1 MNDIPINQATI
12 SRIVLAS
19 SSPRRKELVASL
31 ALSLPVSILST
42 DTDETYERDWMPADV
57 VERLSLRKGL
67 AADDMLPQLGLP
79 REGTLILAA
88 DTIVVLDGA
97 VLGKPASSDEAAAM
111 LTSLQGREHDVYSGI
126 ALLEAGTENR
136 IAASRRTRVSM
147 KPLGEERI
155 RRYVESGEPMD
166 KAGAYGI
173 QGLGAALVE
182 GIQGCYFNVV
192 GLPISLLTDKLE
204 LFGVRTY

>member
-1 MNDIPINQATI
+1 MNDNEINQATI

-42 DTDETYERDWMPADV
+42 DADETYGNEWTPAEV
-57 VERLSLRKGL
+57 VERLSLRKGI
-67 AADDMLPQLGLP
+67 AAEGMLEKRGLP
-79 REGTLILAA
+79 AGGSLILAA

-97 VLGKPASSDEAAAM
+97 VLGKPADKEEAMAM
-111 LTSLQGREHDVYSGI
+111 LSALQGRWHDVYSGI
-126 ALLEAGTENR
+126 ALLEAGTDNR
-136 IAASRRTRVSM
+136 IVASRRTRVEM
-147 KPLGEERI
+147 KPLGEDRI

>member
-1 MNDIPINQATI
+1 MIENQLNQATI

-42 DTDETYERDWMPADV
+42 DTDETYEKDWTPAEV
-57 VERLSLRKGL
+57 VERLSLRKGIAAEAML
-67 AADDMLPQLGLP
+67 AKQEMPL
-79 REGTLILAA
+79 EGTLILAA

-97 VLGKPASSDEAAAM
+97 VLGKPANSDEAAAM
-111 LTSLQGREHDVYSGI
+111 LTSLQGRSHDVYSGI
-126 ALLEAGTENR
+126 ALLEAGSDKR
-136 IAASRRTRVSM
+136 IVASRRTRVAM
-147 KPLGEERI
+147 KPLSEERI
-155 RRYVESGEPMD
+155 RRYVASGEPMD

-182 GIQGCYFNVV
+182 GIEGCYFNVV